1 MMGKAKIRIVQKE
14 NKMDIRERGEDA
26 LLVNM
31 LGTALAVKLAKCY
44 VDGRMSDEG
53 FEEGIENLRSA
64 YEHTVCKMREAM
76 KNDAEGVHGGD

>member
-14 NKMDIRERGEDA
+14 TKIDIRERGEDA

-53 FEEGIENLRSA
+53 FEEGLENLRRV
-64 YEHTVCKMREAM
+64 YELAVCKMREA
-76 KNDAEGVHGGD
+76 EGHDG